1 MLTPEAKRK
10 YLSYTMHHG
19 ARYLASVIKVRP
31 DNSPQKVN
39 DYHVEAMM
47 KVFGKMCN
55 GRSIKDG
62 APLEVSPWDIE
73 REFQRIGGVKTSSFE
88 YNEECGCNV
97 YDFFSISKKYK
108 MIVKVIFSS
117 YVDYIL
123 YSLDGCP
130 CNWEADPM
138 LLPADRFADTVAD
151 FMEFADELGLVA
163 INALEKAKK
172 IVLIDTIKK
181 VTKQARGE

>member
-1 MLTPEAKRK
+1 MLSPEAKRK
-10 YLSYTMHHG
+10 YSSYTMHHG
-19 ARYLASVIKVRP
+19 ARFLAAVIKVRV
-31 DNSPQKVN
+31 DDDPQKVIN
-39 DYHVEAMM
+39 YHVEAMM

-88 YNEECGCNV
+88 YNEECGCSA
-97 YDFFSISKKYK
+97 YDFFSSSKKYK